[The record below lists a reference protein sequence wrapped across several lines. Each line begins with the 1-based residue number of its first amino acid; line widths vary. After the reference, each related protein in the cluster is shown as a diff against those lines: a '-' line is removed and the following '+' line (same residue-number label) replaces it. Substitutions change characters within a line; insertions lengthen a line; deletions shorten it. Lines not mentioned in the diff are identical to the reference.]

1 MISAGFQRPMTT
13 LRSLLV
19 VSPDSDDSLDRA
31 ASAGADALVLDLGN
45 GADTGHRRAIAFL
58 ASGRHPRTFVRA
70 SSVRSEEIAAI
81 LDAVIP
87 ARPAGIVLA
96 GAEGGADVTRLSALL
111 RPREAVAGID
121 DGATRI
127 LAMATDSAAA
137 LSELGG
143 YGGSSQ
149 RLIGIAWDCHALRQV
164 LGAED
169 VTDVTRAART
179 ATLIGAAAAGIA
191 AIDRP
196 FRDGDL
202 TALAAEAAAARRSG
216 FHGKL
221 ALDAAQ
227 VATINAAFSRPAEPS
242 R

>member
-1 MISAGFQRPMTT
+1 M
-13 LRSLLV
+13 RS
-19 VSPDSDDSLDRA
+19 SRRGQP
-31 ASAGADALVLDLGN
+31 ASCL
-45 GADTGHRRAIAFL
+45 
-58 ASGRHPRTFVRA
+58 
-70 SSVRSEEIAAI
+70 
-81 LDAVIP
+81 P
-87 ARPAGIVLA
+87 ARKAA
-96 GAEGGADVTRLSALL
+96 RDVTRLSALL
-111 RPREAVAGID
+111 RPREAIAGID

-127 LAMATDSAAA
+127 VAMATDSAAA
-137 LSELGG
+137 LSELGS

-149 RLIGIAWDCHALRQV
+149 RLIGIAWDDHALRQA

-169 VTDVTRAART
+169 MTDVARAART
-179 ATLIGAAAAGIA
+179 GTLIGAAAAGIA

-227 VATINAAFSRPAEPS
+227 VATINAAFSRQAEPS